1 MPVDERTFTAEI
13 AGWVTE
19 FLNSRPDLPFSRA
32 AVEVHVPGTAQRHDF
47 ALYSRSSPDTV
58 VLTGEVKMP
67 DADLGN
73 HPLNAELVDDAVDKA
88 NRTGVQ
94 HCFTWN
100 VRQFVLFDS
109 HIQGVP
115 YAERHIE
122 GPTDVIDAT
131 VSDDVERDWAR
142 AAIRSFWQGF
152 LERFADLLAGRRAF
166 EPSPIDQR
174 FIGWLEGALEDP
186 IAHTEDALAALSR
199 TDSDLDNRLT
209 SWMLSQGWEPSSQ
222 PERRRQNMGRASRL
236 SCYILVTRLV
246 FYQALR
252 RRFRQMSA
260 LSIEG
265 IDTSEQLRETLD
277 ARFEE
282 AVRYSRD
289 YETVFVPDE
298 TDLGYTIP
306 FLSPTA
312 PRDWARLVQRI
323 EEFDFS
329 SLDFDVIGQMYERLI
344 SPAERRRF
352 GQFYTSPDVVD
363 LINAFC
369 IRNPGDRVLDPACGG
384 GTFLVRAYSR
394 KRALAQ
400 SPDDSP
406 VSHESLLSEIFGI
419 DIGAFPAQLSTIN
432 LAVRHLSDE
441 ANYPRVARA
450 SFFDAQAGIPL
461 YDIPLTGDS
470 VRSIALDKVDAVVG
484 NPPYIRQEAI
494 NRVDKSNYRNLHE
507 AEWPGQTALSGRSDI
522 YAYFFSHAA
531 HLLEPGG
538 YLGFVTSIGWLD
550 TEYGFRLQEF
560 FLRNF
565 RIVAVIESQVEKWFE
580 DARVTTAV
588 TILQREPDPA
598 KRDANPVR
606 FIQLRRPLAAIYSE
620 ALDRPLSDE
629 GEATRQADM
638 DAIRDLI
645 EEIDTDLTTDYWRVQ
660 VRAQQELWEDG
671 TTPSTLRD
679 LQGRVGAGLAPAEG
693 GWRSKPAPTSSPPTD
708 PPRYTGGKW
717 GQYVRGPDSWF
728 ELMDRTR
735 DSMATLRELA
745 KIRIGIITGA
755 DRFYYVR
762 DVTQRHLDNI
772 QDAQEFIDRWG
783 ISRKDTRRIRIVR
796 DGANVEHLVERRF
809 LEPELHS
816 LMEVKRA
823 VVRRGDVG
831 RMVINASV
839 PRARIRRTH
848 FGDYVSYA
856 ERQGWHTGTVI
867 ASRARTRPWYDLA
880 LMAKS
885 ERAPILW
892 TKSQQ
897 YRHIVPL
904 NKDRLAVN
912 CNLYNVWPLDNA
924 FSELLWAVLNSTVAV
939 LAKHQFG
946 RAAGVEGNLKTEVVD
961 VNMMLVPD
969 IRKAPPDAAQRAVA
983 ACERMSRRNARRYL
997 YEEFTLD
1004 DRRELDDATL
1014 EILGIED
1021 PDERDALRDRLYR
1034 DVTEMQQS
1042 IRDRE
1047 IIAQRDRRRSARRG
1061 ASTPQDVADEL
1072 WTEHESSLDLLQ
1084 FPEDFITRPPNS
1096 RNWGD
1101 LFDLPSGEVEVGL
1114 AMIDA
1119 DGMLMAGTIRV
1130 GGRDGEI
1137 IDVGSVPQA
1146 RFLEAL
1152 SMCHRE
1158 GQVSLPPDQVCDDA
1172 VSSFHQYRTELR
1184 ARISQLTHRRTTNRQ
1199 RRTAITNA
1207 LLRKALQWRR
1217 P

>member
-1 MPVDERTFTAEI
+1 MPVDERTFVAEV

-32 AVEVHVPGTAQRHDF
+32 TVEEHVAGTTQRHDF
-47 ALYSRSSPDTV
+47 RLYRRHTDFP
-58 VLTGEVKMP
+58 VLTGEIKMP
-67 DADLGN
+67 DSPQGN
-73 HPLNAELVDDAVDKA
+73 HPLNADLVDDALSKA
-88 NRTGVQ
+88 SRDGIRY
-94 HCFTWN
+94 CFTWN

-109 HIQGVP
+109 HMQSVP

-122 GPTDVIDAT
+122 GPTDVVDAT
-131 VSDDVERDWAR
+131 VSDDVEREWAR
-142 AAIRSFWQGF
+142 DAIQSFWEHF
-152 LERFADLLAGRRAF
+152 LERFADLLAGRRTF

-186 IAHTEDALAALSR
+186 IAHTEDALVARSR
-199 TDSDLDNRLT
+199 TDSDLNNRLT
-209 SWMLSQGWEPSSQ
+209 SWMLSQGWEPSSHQ
-222 PERRRQNMGRASRL
+222 ERHRENMGRASRL

-246 FYQALR
+246 FYQVLR
-252 RRFRQMSA
+252 RRFRQMSS

-265 IDTSEQLRETLD
+265 VDTPEQLREVLD
-277 ARFEE
+277 TRFKE

-329 SLDFDVIGQMYERLI
+329 NLDFDVIGQMYERLI

-363 LINAFC
+363 LVNAFC
-369 IRNPGDRVLDPACGG
+369 IRNPDDRVLDPACGG

-394 KRALAQ
+394 KHALAQ
-400 SPDDSP
+400 SPGGPP

-419 DIGAFPAQLSTIN
+419 DIAAFPAQLSTIN

-441 ANYPRVARA
+441 ANYPRVARD
-450 SFFDAQAGIPL
+450 SFFNAQAGIPL

-470 VRSIALDKVDAVVG
+470 VRSIALDEVDAVVG
-484 NPPYIRQEAI
+484 NPPYIRQESI
-494 NRVDKSNYRNLHE
+494 NKVDKDNYRNLHE
-507 AEWPGQTALSGRSDI
+507 MEWPGQTGLSGRSDI

-531 HLLEPGG
+531 HLLKPGG

-550 TEYGFRLQEF
+550 TEYGFKLQEF

-588 TILQREPDPA
+588 TILQREPDCA
-598 KRDANPVR
+598 KRDGNPVR
-606 FIQLRRPLAAIYSE
+606 FIQLRKPLAEIYSE
-620 ALDRPLSDE
+620 ALDRSLSDE
-629 GEATRQADM
+629 GEATRQSDM

-660 VRAQQELWEDG
+660 VRTQQELWEEG
-671 TTPSTLRD
+671 SSPST
-679 LQGRVGAGLAPAEG
+679 AAPQY
-693 GWRSKPAPTSSPPTD
+693 S
-708 PPRYTGGKW
+708 GGKW

-728 ELMDRTR
+728 ELIERARDRMTP
-735 DSMATLRELA
+735 LQELA
-745 KIRIGIITGA
+745 EVRFGFKTGA
-755 DRFYYVR
+755 DRFYCVR
-762 DVTQRHLDNI
+762 DVTQQHLDTI
-772 QDAQEFIDRWG
+772 PDPQQFQDRWG

-796 DGANVEHLVERRF
+796 DGENVEHLVERRF

-823 VVRRGDVG
+823 VVRKGDVG
-831 RMVINASV
+831 RMVINASA
-839 PRARIRRTH
+839 PRARLRGTH
-848 FGDYVSYA
+848 FADYVAYA
-856 ERQGWHTGTVI
+856 ERQGWHTRSTI
-867 ASRARTRPWYDLA
+867 TSRARTRPWYDLG
-880 LMAKS
+880 LRPKP
-885 ERAPILW
+885 ERADIFWPMA
-892 TKSQQ
+892 QQ
-897 YRHIVPL
+897 YRHVIPL
-904 NKDRLAVN
+904 NNDLLPSN
-912 CNLYNVWPLDNA
+912 HNLFDLWAREQNKVK
-924 FSELLWAVLNSTVAV
+924 LLWAVLNSTVAV

-969 IRKAPPDAAQRAVA
+969 IRKASPDAIERAVA

-997 YEEFTLD
+997 YEEFDLD
-1004 DRRELDDATL
+1004 DRRDLDGATL
-1014 EILGIED
+1014 EMLGIED
-1021 PDERDALRDRLYR
+1021 PDERAALRDRIYR
-1034 DVTEMQQS
+1034 DVTDMQQS

-1061 ASTPQDVADEL
+1061 TTTPQDIADEL
-1072 WTEHESSLDLLQ
+1072 WTEHESSLNLLQ
-1084 FPEDFITRPPNS
+1084 FPEDFLTRSNE
-1096 RNWGD
+1096 GA
-1101 LFDLPSGEVEVGL
+1101 LFDLPSGEVEVGE
-1114 AMIDA
+1114 AMMDIGD
-1119 DGMLMAGTIRV
+1119 LLKVGTIRV
-1130 GGRDGEI
+1130 GGRDGEVL
-1137 IDVGSVPQA
+1137 DVASMSQA

-1152 SMCHRE
+1152 SQCHRA
-1158 GQVSLPPDQVCDDA
+1158 GQVRLPSDEVCDDA
-1172 VSSFHQYRTELR
+1172 VSSFGQYRSDLQDR
-1184 ARISQLTHRRTTNRQ
+1184 FSGLARQRTTDQRRQ
-1199 RRTAITNA
+1199 RAIAEA
-1207 LLRKALQWRR
+1207 LIRKALQWRR